1 MRMIYLSPVPWASF
15 SQRPHHFVNWY
26 HNQTG
31 ESVLWIDPY
40 PTRLPSLNDF
50 RRKLPVAD
58 QQNVTVP
65 PWLQVCKL
73 QTLPIEP
80 IPGSAIVLKQL
91 WRNVFKKT
99 AEFSAGES
107 CMICVGKPSE
117 LALQL
122 LTRIPQSYAV
132 YDAMD
137 DFPAFYQGLS
147 RWSMERRQEQLIR
160 RVSKVLVSS
169 TALRDKLLSM
179 TDKVEL
185 ALNACDV
192 QGLAPVENLDL
203 GTKQQVLG
211 YVGTVG
217 QWFDWDLVIALARA
231 NPENQV
237 RLIGPIFTPA
247 PCVLP
252 ANIELLPERSHA
264 SAIAAMATFSVGLIP
279 FRLSRLT
286 ASVDPIKYYEY
297 RALGLP
303 VISTRFGEMAQRGQE
318 PGVWIVDDGTD
329 LRKTALEALAS
340 QSDHSTIHQFRQNNL
355 WANRFS
361 ATHVKTQGYAARTE
375 FDLRTQRN
383 PA

>member
-1 MRMIYLSPVPWASF
+1 MRIIYLSPVPWASF
-15 SQRPHHFVNWY
+15 SQRSHHFVNWY

-31 ESVLWIDPY
+31 EPVLWIDPY
-40 PTRLPSLNDF
+40 PTRLPSLKDF
-50 RRKLPVAD
+50 THKRPVAD
-58 QQNVTVP
+58 QHSVNVP
-65 PWLQVCKL
+65 PWLQVCKVK
-73 QTLPIEP
+73 TLPIEP
-80 IPGSAIVLKQL
+80 IPGSAMVLKQL
-91 WRNVFKKT
+91 WRNIFKKT
-99 AEFSAGES
+99 AAFSADGP
-107 CMICVGKPSE
+107 CLICVGKPSE

-122 LTRIPQSYAV
+122 LTHLPESYAI

-147 RWSMERRQEQLIR
+147 RLSMERRQEHLIR

-169 TALRDKLLSM
+169 TALRDKFLSM

-192 QGLAPVENLDL
+192 EGPAPIESLDL
-203 GTKQQVLG
+203 GAKQQVLG

-231 NPENQV
+231 NPGNQL
-237 RLIGPIFTPA
+237 RLIGPIFAPA

-252 ANIELLPERSHA
+252 ANIELLPERSHT
-264 SAIAAMATFSVGLIP
+264 SAITAMATFSVGLIP

-318 PGVWIVDDGTD
+318 PGVWIVDEGTD
-329 LRKTALEALAS
+329 LRITAQEALAS

-361 ATHVKTQGYAARTE
+361 ATHVQTQAFAARTE
-375 FDLRTQRN
+375 FDLRTQ
-383 PA
+383 

>member
-1 MRMIYLSPVPWASF
+1 MIYLSPVPWASF

-50 RRKLPVAD
+50 RRKLPFAD
-58 QQNVTVP
+58 QQNVTAP
-65 PWLQVCKL
+65 PWLQVCKP

-99 AEFSAGES
+99 AAFSEGGP
-107 CMICVGKPSE
+107 CMICIGKPSE

-147 RWSMERRQEQLIR
+147 RWSMERRQQQLIR
-160 RVSKVLVSS
+160 RVSKVLASS

-192 QGLAPVENLDL
+192 QGLVPVENLDL

-231 NPENQV
+231 NPENHV

-279 FRLSRLT
+279 FRLNRLT

-361 ATHVKTQGYAARTE
+361 ATHVQTQGYAARTE